1 MSRKK
6 IILKNER
13 EIELMMEGGR
23 RLKKVVDQLIPLVK
37 AGLKTKE
44 IDQIAEELIK
54 NEGGEP
60 SFKKVKGYFWSTC
73 LSINEQVVHTPPSDR
88 RVTEGDILTI
98 DLGFYFEGFHTDWA
112 TTILIGDSNQTK
124 KKFLQAGEETLEKAI
139 SQFQLGKR
147 VGHIS
152 ETIELS
158 LKKHGFF
165 PIEELT
171 GHGIGRDLHEEPF
184 VPGVLFEPI
193 DRTPLIED
201 GMALAIE
208 VIYSENKTKI
218 KYEDKQKWSLVTA
231 NRSLAACFEKTV
243 VIYKNR
249 PLILT

>member
-13 EIELMMEGGR
+13 EIELMIEGGR
-23 RLKKVVDQLIPLVK
+23 RLKKVVDQLIPLVR
-37 AGLKTKE
+37 AGLKTRE

-73 LSINEQVVHTPPSDR
+73 LSVNEQIVHTPPSDR
-88 RVTEGDILTI
+88 RLKEGDILTI
-98 DLGFYFEGFHTDWA
+98 DLGFYFKGFHTDWA
-112 TTILIGDSNQTK
+112 TTISIGNSNPRNK
-124 KKFLQAGEETLEKAI
+124 NFLEAGEKTLKKAI
-139 SQFQLGKR
+139 SQFQPGRR

-152 ETIELS
+152 ETIDQS

-171 GHGIGRDLHEEPF
+171 GHGIGRDLHEEPY
-184 VPGVLFEPI
+184 VPGVLYDSLEK
-193 DRTPLIED
+193 TPLIEN

-208 VIYSENKTKI
+208 VIYSEKKTRI
-218 KYEDKQKWSLVTA
+218 KYEDKEKWSLVTA
-231 NRSLAACFEKTV
+231 DGSLCACFEKTV
-243 VIYKNR
+243 AIYKNR